1 LDEEVFIM
9 VGLGMKM
16 ERKVKLLKDPAKIFQ
31 DNDVDFFALYG
42 ILLNFIRNRQIIP
55 WDEDINFSA

>member
-1 LDEEVFIM
+1 M